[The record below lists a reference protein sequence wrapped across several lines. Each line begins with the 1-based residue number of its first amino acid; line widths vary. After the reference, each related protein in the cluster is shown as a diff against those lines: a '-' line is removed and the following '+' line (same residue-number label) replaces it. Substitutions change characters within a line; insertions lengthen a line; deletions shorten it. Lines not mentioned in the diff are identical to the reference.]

1 MKAFSDSHTD
11 DSHTDAAHADEPAA
25 YTASHNHDARRFLD
39 ESRAHVERRLH
50 QLVPNDSIEPCV
62 IHEAMRYSLFAGGK
76 RFRPAL
82 VIAVG
87 TAFNVPL
94 ESLLDTACAF
104 EMLHTYSLIHDDLP
118 AMDDDDLRR
127 GQPTC
132 HKRFGEAMAIL
143 AGDALQTLAF
153 QIIADDDRLSSDVRV
168 RLISELAHAAGTPHG
183 MIAGQVRDLAAA
195 THEIKAEELAR
206 IHAAKTGAL
215 IRAAACSGALIGN
228 ARDAELDAV
237 GTYAARLGLLF
248 QITDDI
254 LDVTSTAAE
263 IGKTPGKDAHQQK
276 ATYPALYGMKQA
288 RRLARTAHD
297 DALHALDD
305 LAQPTAMLR
314 SIVRLVLERRA

>member
-11 DSHTDAAHADEPAA
+11 AAHAHESAA
-25 YTASHNHDARRFLD
+25 HTASHNDDAPRFLD
-39 ESRAHVERRLH
+39 KSRAHVEQRLH
-50 QLVPNDSIEPCV
+50 QLVPQDSIEPRV

-87 TAFNVPL
+87 TAFNARL
-94 ESLLDTACAF
+94 ETLLDTACAF

-153 QIIADDDRLSSDVRV
+153 QTIADDDKLSPDVRV

-195 THEIKAEELAR
+195 THKIKAEELAR

-215 IRAAACSGALIGN
+215 IRHAARCGALIGN

-263 IGKTPGKDAHQQK
+263 IGKTPGKDADQQK

-288 RRLARTAHD
+288 RELARAAHD
-297 DALHALDD
+297 DALQALDT
-305 LAQPTAMLR
+305 LRHSTALLHA
-314 SIVRLVLERRA
+314 IARLVLERRA

>member
-1 MKAFSDSHTD
+1 MKAFSDSHNG
-11 DSHTDAAHADEPAA
+11 DAARAHEAA
-25 YTASHNHDARRFLD
+25 PRAVSHKDDARIFLD

-50 QLVPNDSIEPCV
+50 QLVPHNSVEPRV

-87 TAFNVPL
+87 TVFNARL
-94 ESLLDTACAF
+94 DALIDTACAF
-104 EMLHTYSLIHDDLP
+104 EMLHTYSLVHDDLP

-153 QIIADDDRLSSDVRV
+153 QTIAGDDKLSPDVRV
-168 RLISELAHAAGTPHG
+168 RLVSELAHAAGTPSG

-195 THEIKAEELAR
+195 TREINAAELAR

-215 IRAAACSGALIGN
+215 IRAAARSGAIIGN
-228 ARDAELDAV
+228 ARNAEIETI
-237 GTYAARLGLLF
+237 GTYAAHLGLLF
-248 QITDDI
+248 QITDDL

-263 IGKTPGKDAHQQK
+263 IGKTPGKDAHQEK
-276 ATYPALYGMKQA
+276 ATYPALYGMEQSRA
-288 RRLARTAHD
+288 LARTAHD
-297 DALHALDD
+297 DALRVLDE
-305 LAQPTAMLR
+305 LTQPTAILR
-314 SIVRLVLERRA
+314 SLARLVLDRRA